1 MNSIRNSEDMASNIQ
16 DIVAVDG
23 YSSCGK
29 STFAQLI
36 AKELNYV
43 YIDSGAMYR
52 AVALYCLENK
62 IISDDMIFKEQLLHS
77 LDKITIQFVLNPSTL
92 KQETWLNG
100 KNVEEKIRSVE
111 ISAAASAISKIS
123 EVRKKLVSL
132 QRKIGEN
139 GHIVMDGRD
148 IGTVVFP
155 NARLKIFMIAQP
167 EIRIKRRYDE
177 LLQKEIVVTLSE
189 ISENIRTRDFED
201 ENRVESPLRKA
212 SDAFVLDNSFM
223 TVEQQMEWFRKLW
236 TKVSDNHEN

>member
-1 MNSIRNSEDMASNIQ
+1 MASNNQ

-52 AVALYCLENK
+52 AVALYCLENN
-62 IISDDMIFKEQLLHS
+62 IISDEMIFKEQLLNS
-77 LDKITIQFVLNPSTL
+77 LDKITIQFVLNPATL
-92 KQETWLNG
+92 KQETWLNS

-111 ISAAASAISKIS
+111 ISSGASAISKIK

-139 GHIVMDGRD
+139 GRVVMDGRD

-155 NARLKIFMIAQP
+155 NARLKIFMTAQP

-177 LLQKEIVVTLSE
+177 LMQKGIVVTLSE
-189 ISENIRTRDFED
+189 ISKNIRTRDYQD
-201 ENRVESPLRKA
+201 ENRAESPLRKA
-212 SDAFVLDNSFM
+212 PDAVVLDNSFM

-236 TKVSDNHEN
+236 TKISGYHEN

>member
-1 MNSIRNSEDMASNIQ
+1 MNSIRNSENMAFNNQ
-16 DIVAVDG
+16 DIVAIDG

-52 AVALYCLENK
+52 AVALFYLENK
-62 IISDDMIFKEQLLHS
+62 IISGELFSKEPKLDS
-77 LDKITIQFVLNPSTL
+77 LDKINIQFILNPSSL

-100 KNVEEKIRSVE
+100 KNVEENIRGIEV
-111 ISAAASAISKIS
+111 SAAASAISKIR
-123 EVRKKLVSL
+123 EVRKKLVSI

-139 GHIVMDGRD
+139 GCVVMDGRD

-155 NARLKIFMIAQP
+155 GARLKIFMTARP

-177 LLQKEIVVTLSE
+177 LLQKGIVVTLSE
-189 ISENIRTRDFED
+189 ISENIRIRDHED
-201 ENRVESPLRKA
+201 ENRAESPLRKA
-212 SDAFVLDNSFM
+212 PDAVVLDNSFM
-223 TVEQQMEWFRKLW
+223 TVEEQMEWFRKIW
-236 TKVSDNHEN
+236 AKIPDNHEG

>member
-1 MNSIRNSEDMASNIQ
+1 MALNNQ

-62 IISDDMIFKEQLLHS
+62 IISGKNIFQELLLKS
-77 LDKITIQFVLNPSTL
+77 LDKINIQFVLNPSTL

-100 KNVEEKIRSVE
+100 KNVEEKIRNVE
-111 ISAAASAISKIS
+111 VSAGASAISKIK

-132 QRKIGEN
+132 QRKIGKN
-139 GHIVMDGRD
+139 GCVVMDGRD

-155 NARLKIFMIAQP
+155 NARLKIFMTAQP
-167 EIRIKRRYDE
+167 EIRIKRRYNE
-177 LLQKEIVVTLSE
+177 LLQKGIAVTLSE
-189 ISENIRTRDFED
+189 ISENIRTRDHED
-201 ENRVESPLRKA
+201 ENRAESPLRKA
-212 SDAFVLDNSFM
+212 TDAVVLDNSFM
-223 TVEQQMEWFRKLW
+223 TVEQQMAWFRKLW
-236 TKVSDNHEN
+236 TKISDTHEN